1 VVKVDSALRRH
12 ALALF
17 LIVIHTVNVYN
28 PLVAL
33 LA

>member
-1 VVKVDSALRRH
+1 MVKVDSALRRH

-17 LIVIHTVNVYN
+17 LVVIHTVNVYN